1 MQSRARARLGRLLWA
16 GLTAGL
22 VLAGCGRAEPPA
34 EDPVKEAQAFRA
46 SHEESY
52 RRNWATIAGLHFL
65 APGEQRAGSAASNQI
80 VLPASV
86 PPELGTF
93 TLTNDVVRFAP
104 APRVAVQFNGV
115 PLTATVVL
123 RDDGG
128 DEVDE
133 LSFGT
138 VKMVIHRSGPKK
150 AVRVWDPDGPLAKGF
165 LGFRWFDIQPAY
177 RVTARFIRDAQP
189 REVRVVNTYGDP
201 DTYQT
206 EGVVE
211 FTLGGRQLRMRP
223 FTTRPKRFY
232 FVFKDASSGEET
244 YGAARFLYAD
254 LRDDGTVVLDF
265 NQAYNPPCS
274 FNPFT
279 TCPIPLPENRLPVKV
294 LAGERAYPVEV
305 PLPGASS

>member
-1 MQSRARARLGRLLWA
+1 MQSRARSRFGRLLWA

-22 VLAGCGRAEPPA
+22 VLAGCRRPPQPT

-65 APGEQRAGSAASNQI
+65 SPGPQRAGSASSNPI

-93 TLTNDVVRFAP
+93 TLTGEDVQFAP
-104 APRVAVQFNGV
+104 VSGVAVQFNGV
-115 PLTATVVL
+115 PLTAPVTL
-123 RDDGG
+123 RDDGN

-133 LSFGT
+133 LSVGT

-165 LGFRWFDIQPAY
+165 LGFRWFEIQPEY

-189 REVRVVNTYGDP
+189 REVRVLNTYGDP

-211 FTLGGRQLRMRP
+211 FTLGGRVLRLRP

-254 LRDDGTVVLDF
+254 LRDDGTGVLDF

-305 PLPGASS
+305 SLPGATS